1 LLTINATQG
10 GSGCSQPTL
19 NLAVN
24 QATNQ
29 LNSAGFSYDAAGN
42 LTADGVYTYTWG
54 AEGRVTAANG
64 VTYSATITLS
74 ASDVGPGQINFSAQ
88 VNGDFASLK
97 SEVGYYLGGN
107 SLEDNIWSRLE
118 QNVQAACGGQPT
130 GPG

>member
-1 LLTINATQG
+1 
-10 GSGCSQPTL
+10 
-19 NLAVN
+19 VN
-24 QATNQ
+24 NNNQVTN
-29 LNSAGFSYDAAGN
+29 SGFSYDIVGN
-42 LTADGVYTYTWG
+42 LLTDGVYTYAWDG
-54 AEGRVTAANG
+54 EGRVTTANG
-64 VTYSATITLS
+64 VTYSATITFS
-74 ASDVGPGQINFSAQ
+74 ASDVGPGQINFSIQ